1 MTIRRLVQLLVA
13 GLIALAALSGLLV
26 WKAAANQR
34 ALVESQRVR
43 FLGYQQADRLRQSSD
58 DLTRFARLYVVTA
71 DAKFEGFYREV
82 LAIRNG
88 VAPLPAHYERVYW
101 DFATEPGYALPP
113 KGRPQSLRS
122 RMEQAGLTDDELALL
137 TRAQAESEILVE
149 TEEAAFNAMK
159 GLFRTRDGGL
169 RPGAPDQAL
178 AIRLMHDAA
187 YHHEKARI
195 MQPIDDLLALLDQ
208 RTAAEVDAFDA
219 RQSLYLGLLKGMLVL
234 FLVAALALY
243 PLLRSRVLSPVVA
256 LQEQTRRVE
265 EDLSRLADVATRIAA
280 GDLAQS
286 FVTSSSHIRL
296 ERDDEVGQLSRLH
309 DSMLSELQ
317 KAGTAIAHM
326 TAELGRNNEALSV
339 QVAVVDQAKQ
349 TAESADRAKS
359 QFLANMSHEIRTP
372 MNAIIG
378 MAHLALQS
386 KLLPH
391 QEAYVARIRTSA
403 ESLLGIV
410 NDVLDFSKI
419 EAGRLELEH
428 TEFSVD
434 DVLGGVATLIAPL
447 AEEKALELTLSC
459 VPGTPRRL
467 RGDPLRLHQI
477 LTNLATNAVK
487 FTREGEVAITVR
499 SERQTERG
507 SLLRFAVRDTGIGI
521 SQAQLPK
528 LFQPFSQADSSTTR
542 NHGGTGL
549 GLSICKRLAQLMGGE
564 ITIESQVGLGSEFF
578 FTVELERGQEI
589 DRPQLCLPDGLDD
602 GRVLVVDDSAAS
614 RETLGAMLTG
624 LGFEVSFASTGYEA
638 LSVLAS
644 APVRGPVGL
653 VLLDWSMPGMSG
665 MQTLRAMRSDSERYG
680 QPKVV
685 MLTAYGA
692 HGALEQPDAA
702 NWDGMLLKPTTESSL
717 FDLLMTVFGRP
728 RLRPSLR
735 VPEGHAERL
744 EQLRG
749 ARILV
754 TDDNEINRQVLQGL
768 LENAGSLVTL
778 AASGEEAVNALSSG
792 SFDAVLMDVQMPG
805 MDGHEATRRIRA
817 LANVPAELPIIA
829 VTAHARPED
838 TEQALAAGMSDHVAK
853 PIDPVRL
860 VSVLA
865 RWLEA
870 RSARAA
876 GALVTNVPTSAMPPA
891 IESDLPDTLPGIDQ
905 EGGLQRIGGNA
916 TAYKRV
922 LVSFH
927 SRFAWT
933 ARELTILLEQ
943 GKHAEARLLAHS
955 LRGVAGNLG
964 ASQVAADAARI
975 EDAIRTGAPAE
986 LWAECAALQTS
997 LDLVISGLSSLQQ
1010 PAGAEHLSDEL
1021 LREHV
1026 LQLPADVVEGLR
1038 SATRR
1043 ASLRAIE
1050 DSLGRAAAHDPALA
1064 GALSELAERFD
1075 YVAIERLLP

>member
-13 GLIALAALSGLLV
+13 GLIALAALSAVLV

-34 ALVESQRVR
+34 ALVESQRLR

-58 DLTRFARLYVVTA
+58 DLTRFARLYVVTG
-71 DAKFEGFYREV
+71 DAKYEGFYREV

-101 DFATEPGYALPP
+101 DFATDPRHPLPP

-137 TRAQAESEILVE
+137 TRAQANSENLVQ
-149 TEEAAFNAMK
+149 TEETAFYAMK
-159 GLFRTRDGGL
+159 GLFRDRYGRLTH
-169 RPGAPDQAL
+169 GAPDQPL
-178 AIRLMHDAA
+178 AIRLLHDAA

-195 MQPIDDLLALLDQ
+195 MQPIDELLALFEQ

-219 RQSLYLGLLKGMLVL
+219 RQSLYLGLLKGLLAL
-234 FLVAALALY
+234 FLLGALAAY
-243 PLLRSRVLSPVVA
+243 PLLRSRVLSPVAA

-265 EDLSRLADVATRIAA
+265 ADLSRLADVATRIAA
-280 GDLAQS
+280 GDLGQS
-286 FVTSSSHIRL
+286 FVTSSSHIQAARK
-296 ERDDEVGQLSRLH
+296 DEIGQLSRLH

-317 KAGTAIAHM
+317 KAGTAVAHM
-326 TAELGRNNEALSV
+326 TAELSRNNEALSA
-339 QVAVVDQAKQ
+339 QVAEVERAKQ

-359 QFLANMSHEIRTP
+359 EFLANMSHEIRTP

-386 KLLPH
+386 NLLPH
-391 QEAYVARIRTSA
+391 QEVYVTRIRTSA

-428 TEFSVD
+428 TEFSID

-499 SERQTERG
+499 PERQTERG
-507 SLLRFAVRDTGIGI
+507 SIVCFAVRDTGIGI
-521 SQAQLPK
+521 SQAQLSK
-528 LFQPFSQADSSTTR
+528 LFQPFLQADSSTTR
-542 NHGGTGL
+542 HHGGTGL
-549 GLSICKRLAQLMGGE
+549 GLTICKRLAQLMGGE
-564 ITIESQVGLGSEFF
+564 IAVETRVGRGSEFF
-578 FTVELERGQEI
+578 FTVELERGHDV

-624 LGFEVSFASTGYEA
+624 LGFEVCFASTGYEA

-644 APVRGPVGL
+644 APVRGAVGL

-665 MQTLRAMRSDSERYG
+665 MQTLRAMRSDSDRYG
-680 QPKVV
+680 HPKVV
-685 MLTAYGA
+685 MLTAYGV
-692 HGALEQPDAA
+692 HGALTPSDAA

-717 FDLLMTVFGRP
+717 FDLLMTVFGKP
-728 RLRPSLR
+728 RLRQSLR

-768 LENAGSLVTL
+768 LENAGSIVTL
-778 AASGEEAVNALSSG
+778 AASGEEAVNAVSGG

-805 MDGHEATRRIRA
+805 MDGYEATRLIRA
-817 LANVPAELPIIA
+817 LPNVAAELPIIA

-838 TEQALAAGMSDHVAK
+838 TEQAQAAGMSDHVAK

-870 RSARAA
+870 RSARTAHTA
-876 GALVTNVPTSAMPPA
+876 SASAPGSVHPPA
-891 IESDLPDTLPGIDQ
+891 VDSSLPNELPGIDQ
-905 EGGLQRIGGNA
+905 ESGLQRIGGNA

-922 LVSFH
+922 LISFH
-927 SRFAWT
+927 ARFTWT

-943 GKHAEARLLAHS
+943 GKHAEARLIAHS

-975 EDAIRTGAPAE
+975 EDAIRSGTRAE

-997 LDLVISGLSSLQQ
+997 LDLVMSGLSSLQR
-1010 PAGAEHLSDEL
+1010 PAAPERLSNES
-1021 LREHV
+1021 LRAQV
-1026 LQLPADVVEGLR
+1026 LQLPPDVVESLR

-1043 ASLRAIE
+1043 ASLRAVE
-1050 DSLGRAAAHDPALA
+1050 DSLGLAAVHDRALA

-1075 YVAIERLLP
+1075 YVGIERLLP